1 MNLKVELTIN
11 GWQMILEGLD
21 NLPHGK
27 VRPLID
33 EVQRQLQPQIES
45 LRQTQQAPLADKV
58 IN

>member
-33 EVQRQLQPQIES
+33 EVQRQLQPQTNSAGS
-45 LRQTQQAPLADKV
+45 LGR
-58 IN
+58 